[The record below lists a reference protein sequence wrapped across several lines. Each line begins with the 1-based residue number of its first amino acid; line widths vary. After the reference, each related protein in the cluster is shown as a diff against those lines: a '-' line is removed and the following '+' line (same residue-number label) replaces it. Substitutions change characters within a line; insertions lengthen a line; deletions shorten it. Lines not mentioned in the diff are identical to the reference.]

1 MTPLVGLRLGGAT
14 LTDRWLLPVGEGK
27 IGQPVWWNA
36 TALLRDLELRLGL
49 PVTDVDDAVR
59 AQRWSQRI
67 HSLANPA
74 HFYSASYE
82 IDPIGT
88 ATELLGWRDEL
99 VGAGWNGER
108 VQGGGARLDAL
119 HESESMTEPVLPAG
133 TVDRLRC
140 VEQELQSTGLRPY
153 EAIDLAEAH
162 KLWPARWQRVRLA
175 AGPQRHDAACGR
187 ARVRGCSRGHRSRG
201 GSSKCSWV
209 PGRRPALSRATDP

>member
-14 LTDRWLLPVGEGK
+14 LTDRELLPVGEGK
-27 IGQPVWWNA
+27 IGQPVWNA

-119 HESESMTEPVLPAG
+119 HELESMTEPVLPAG

-153 EAIDLAEAH
+153 EAIE
-162 KLWPARWQRVRLA
+162 
-175 AGPQRHDAACGR
+175 
-187 ARVRGCSRGHRSRG
+187 SG
-201 GSSKCSWV
+201 GS
-209 PGRRPALSRATDP
+209 A